1 MQGWRAG
8 TKWTRFTLA
17 RGDRE
22 TILTHMR
29 CRRALGGRWTL
40 EELWQD
46 WAFPWLHNLLRTNF
60 RG

>member
-29 CRRALGGRWTL
+29 CRRALGVTVQQ
-40 EELWQD
+40 EQ
-46 WAFPWLHNLLRTNF
+46 LHGTSLYDIDCAKI
-60 RG
+60 

>member
-17 RGDRE
+17 HGDRE

-29 CRRALGGRWTL
+29 CRRALGVDGEQASL
-40 EELWQD
+40 VSSE
-46 WAFPWLHNLLRTNF
+46 FVLLKT
-60 RG
+60 